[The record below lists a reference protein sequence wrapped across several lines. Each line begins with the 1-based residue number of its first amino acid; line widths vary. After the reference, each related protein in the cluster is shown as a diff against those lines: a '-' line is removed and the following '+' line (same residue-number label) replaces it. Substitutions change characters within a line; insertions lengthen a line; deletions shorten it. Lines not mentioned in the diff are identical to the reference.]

1 MIFIIVSNIEEMRI
15 AIMKTLS
22 LKKITFGIMAL
33 LLVGVLVW
41 QGITAN
47 GAPDPTPSNINPSTA
62 ILNTAILV
70 FREGLEAIL
79 VLSAITAGLVRSKKD
94 SWKPI
99 FVGSGI
105 SFLATIVTWFV
116 VVGIISLVGNTT
128 SELNIQ
134 AGTGLLANIVLLVI
148 MNWFFHKIYWTGWI
162 SLHNKKRRQITD
174 VPKEETPNVSASYW
188 SLVVIGLTSIY
199 REGFEVVLF
208 LQNLR
213 LQVGSHVILLGA
225 LIGLFFTAI
234 VALLTFVGHQK
245 LPYKKM
251 LIITG
256 ALLVVVLLVMTGE
269 TAQELQL
276 AGWIPTTKLDLNIPA
291 WTGVW
296 FSVFP
301 TVETLIAQGFAFVF
315 VVGSYVFLQFIRVW
329 KPKLAEKLN

>member
-1 MIFIIVSNIEEMRI
+1 
-15 AIMKTLS
+15 MKS
-22 LKKITFGIMAL
+22 LNLKNVTFGILAL
-33 LLVGVLVW
+33 IIVGVLVW

-47 GAPDPTPSNINPSTA
+47 GAPDPSASNMSPTTA

-105 SFLATIVTWFV
+105 SFCLTIVTWFV

-134 AGTGLLANIVLLVI
+134 AGTGLLANIVLLII
-148 MNWFFHKIYWTGWI
+148 MNWFFHKLYWTGWI

-174 VPKEETPNVSASYW
+174 VQNEMNASASASYW

-213 LQVGSHVILLGA
+213 LQVGNHVILLGA
-225 LIGLFFTAI
+225 LIGLFFTGI

-251 LIITG
+251 LILTG
-256 ALLVVVLLVMTGE
+256 ALLVLVLLVMTGE
-269 TAQELQL
+269 TAQEMQL

-291 WTGVW
+291 WMGVW

-301 TVETLIAQGFAFVF
+301 TVETLIAQAFAFVF
-315 VVGSYVFLQFIRVW
+315 VVGSYVYLQFIRVW
-329 KPKLAEKLN
+329 KPKLAEKLR

>member
-1 MIFIIVSNIEEMRI
+1 MIFIIIFDKMEMRI
-15 AIMKTLS
+15 GLMKILS
-22 LKKITFGIMAL
+22 LKNITFGLMAL
-33 LLVGVLVW
+33 MVVGVLVW

-47 GAPDPTPSNINPSTA
+47 GAPDPTISNITPSTA
-62 ILNTAILV
+62 ILNTSILV

-79 VLSAITAGLVRSKKD
+79 VLSAITAGLVRNKKD
-94 SWKPI
+94 AWKPI

-105 SFLATIVTWFV
+105 SLFATILTWFV

-128 SELNIQ
+128 SELNVQ
-134 AGTGLLANIVLLVI
+134 AATGLIANIVLLII
-148 MNWFFHKIYWTGWI
+148 MNWFFHKLYWTGWI

-174 VPKEETPNVSASYW
+174 APVEVNASASASYW
-188 SLVVIGLTSIY
+188 SLVVVGLTSMY

-213 LQVGSHVILLGA
+213 LQVGSQVILFGA
-225 LIGLFFTAI
+225 LIGLFFTGI

-251 LIITG
+251 LILTG
-256 ALLVVVLLVMTGE
+256 ALLVLVLLVMTGE
-269 TAQELQL
+269 TALEMQQ
-276 AGWIPTTKLDLNIPA
+276 AGWIPTTKLDINIPA
-291 WTGVW
+291 WMGLW

-301 TVETLIAQGFAFVF
+301 TVETLIAQAFAFVF

>member
-1 MIFIIVSNIEEMRI
+1 
-15 AIMKTLS
+15 
-22 LKKITFGIMAL
+22 
-33 LLVGVLVW
+33 
-41 QGITAN
+41 
-47 GAPDPTPSNINPSTA
+47 
-62 ILNTAILV
+62 LNTAILV

-79 VLSAITAGLVRSKKD
+79 VLSAITAGLVKTKKD

-105 SFLATIVTWFV
+105 SFLLTLVTWFV

-134 AGTGLLANIVLLVI
+134 AGTGLLANIVLLII

-162 SLHNKKRRQITD
+162 SLHNRKRRQITD
-174 VPKEETPNVSASYW
+174 APSSPAAEAANLSASYW
-188 SLVVIGLTSIY
+188 GLVVVGLTSMY

-213 LQVGSHVILLGA
+213 LQAGNQVILLGA
-225 LIGLFFTAI
+225 LIGLFFTGI

-251 LIITG
+251 LIVTG

-269 TAQELQL
+269 TAQEMQL
-276 AGWIPTTKLDLNIPA
+276 AGWIPTTKLALQVPDWMGL
-291 WTGVW
+291 W

-301 TVETLIAQGFAFVF
+301 TAETLTAQAFAFVF
-315 VVGSYVFLQFIRVW
+315 VVGSYAWLQFVRVW
-329 KPKLAEKLN
+329 KPKLEHKTT

>member
-1 MIFIIVSNIEEMRI
+1 
-15 AIMKTLS
+15 MKSLS
-22 LKKITFGIMAL
+22 LKRAVFGVLTLVI
-33 LLVGVLVW
+33 VGVLVW

-47 GAPDPTPSNINPSTA
+47 GVPDPAASNISPATA

-79 VLSAITAGLVRSKKD
+79 VLSAITAGLIRSKKD
-94 SWKPI
+94 AWKPI

-105 SFLATIVTWFV
+105 SFFLTIITWFV

-134 AGTGLLANIVLLVI
+134 AATGLLANVVLLII
-148 MNWFFHKIYWTGWI
+148 MNWFFHKLYWTGWI
-162 SLHNKKRRQITD
+162 SLHHKKRRQITD
-174 VPKEETPNVSASYW
+174 APADAHVNGAASYW
-188 SLVVIGLTSIY
+188 SLVVVGLTSIY

-213 LQVGSHVILLGA
+213 LQAGNHVILLGA
-225 LIGLFFTAI
+225 LIGLFFTGI

-251 LIITG
+251 LIVTG
-256 ALLVVVLLVMTGE
+256 ALLVLVLLVMTGE
-269 TAQELQL
+269 TAQEMQL
-276 AGWIPTTKLDLNIPA
+276 AGWIPATKLDINIPA
-291 WTGVW
+291 WMGLW

-301 TVETLIAQGFAFVF
+301 TVETLMAQAFAFVF
-315 VVGSYVFLQFIRVW
+315 VVGSYVFLQFVRVW
-329 KPKLAEKLN
+329 KPKLAEKLS

>member
-1 MIFIIVSNIEEMRI
+1 MGEM
-15 AIMKTLS
+15 KSLS
-22 LKKITFGIMAL
+22 LKNATFGVLAL
-33 LLVGVLVW
+33 IIAGVFVW

-47 GAPDPTPSNINPSTA
+47 GAPDPSAGNISPATA

-79 VLSAITAGLVRSKKD
+79 VLSAITAGLVRTKKD

-105 SFLATIVTWFV
+105 SFLLTIVTWFV

-134 AGTGLLANIVLLVI
+134 AGTGLLANIVLLII
-148 MNWFFHKIYWTGWI
+148 MNWFFHKLYWTGWI

-174 VPKEETPNVSASYW
+174 KPVETNVSAATSYW
-188 SLVVIGLTSIY
+188 SLVVVGLTSMY

-213 LQVGSHVILLGA
+213 LQAGSQVILMGA
-225 LIGLFFTAI
+225 LIGLFFTGI

-251 LIITG
+251 LILTG
-256 ALLVVVLLVMTGE
+256 ALLVMVLLVMTGE
-269 TAQELQL
+269 TAQEMQL
-276 AGWIPTTKLDLNIPA
+276 AGWIPTTKLDIAIPD
-291 WTGVW
+291 WMGIW
-296 FSVFP
+296 FSAFP
-301 TVETLIAQGFAFVF
+301 TVETLSAQAFAFIF
-315 VVGSYVFLQFIRVW
+315 VVGSYVLLQFVRVW
-329 KPKLAEKLN
+329 KPKLAEKLSS

>member
-1 MIFIIVSNIEEMRI
+1 
-15 AIMKTLS
+15 MKHFTP
-22 LKKITFGIMAL
+22 KKIMLWIMTLIVIGI
-33 LLVGVLVW
+33 LVW

-47 GAPDPTPSNINPSTA
+47 GAPDPSTSNITPATA

-79 VLSAITAGLVRSKKD
+79 VLSAITAGLIRNKKD

-105 SFLATIVTWFV
+105 SLAATIVTWFV
-116 VVGIISLVGNTT
+116 VVGIISLVGSTT
-128 SELNIQ
+128 SELNVQ

-174 VPKEETPNVSASYW
+174 VSKEATPNVAASYW
-188 SLVVIGLTSIY
+188 SLVIIGLTSMY

-208 LQNLR
+208 LQNIR
-213 LQVGSHVILLGA
+213 LQVGSQVILLGA
-225 LIGLFFTAI
+225 LIGLVFTGI
-234 VALLTFVGHQK
+234 VAILTFVGHQK

-251 LIITG
+251 LILTG
-256 ALLVVVLLVMTGE
+256 GLLILVLLVMTGE
-269 TAQELQL
+269 TAQEMQL
-276 AGWIPTTKLDLNIPA
+276 AGWISTTNLDFNIPS
-291 WTGVW
+291 WMGLW
-296 FSVFP
+296 FAFFP
-301 TVETLIAQGFAFVF
+301 TVETISAQAFAFVF

-329 KPKLAEKLN
+329 KPKLAEKLTN

>member
-1 MIFIIVSNIEEMRI
+1 
-15 AIMKTLS
+15 MKFLNV
-22 LKKITFGIMAL
+22 KNITFGILASIII
-33 LLVGVLVW
+33 GVLIW

-47 GAPDPTPSNINPSTA
+47 GAPDLSASNVSPTTA
-62 ILNTAILV
+62 ILNAAILV

-79 VLSAITAGLVRSKKD
+79 VLSAITAGLVRNKKEA
-94 SWKPI
+94 WKPI

-105 SFLATIVTWFV
+105 SFFLTILTWFV

-134 AGTGLLANIVLLVI
+134 AGTGLLANIVLLII

-174 VPKEETPNVSASYW
+174 APNEVNTSASASYW
-188 SLVVIGLTSIY
+188 SLVVVGLTSIY

-213 LQVGSHVILLGA
+213 LQVGSHVIVVGA
-225 LIGLFFTAI
+225 LIGLFLTGI

-256 ALLVVVLLVMTGE
+256 ALLVVVLVVMTGE
-269 TAQELQL
+269 TAQEMQL
-276 AGWIPTTKLDLNIPA
+276 AGWLSTTKLDLRIPS
-291 WTGVW
+291 WMGLW
-296 FSVFP
+296 FSIFP
-301 TVETLIAQGFAFVF
+301 TAETLIAQAFAFVF
-315 VVGSYVFLQFIRVW
+315 VVGSYAYLQMIRVW
-329 KPKLAEKLN
+329 KPKLAEKLS

>member
-1 MIFIIVSNIEEMRI
+1 
-15 AIMKTLS
+15 MKTLS

-33 LLVGVLVW
+33 IVVGVLVW

-47 GAPDPTPSNINPSTA
+47 GAPDPTTSNITPSTA

-174 VPKEETPNVSASYW
+174 VPKEETRNVSASYW

-234 VALLTFVGHQK
+234 VALLTLVGHQK

-291 WTGVW
+291 WMGVW

-301 TVETLIAQGFAFVF
+301 TVETLIAQVFAFVF

-329 KPKLAEKLN
+329 KPKLAEKLS

>member
-1 MIFIIVSNIEEMRI
+1 
-15 AIMKTLS
+15 MKTIS
-22 LKKITFGIMAL
+22 LKKLTFSIMVL
-33 LLVGVLVW
+33 IVVGVLVW

-47 GAPDPTPSNINPSTA
+47 GAPDPTASNISPTTA

-174 VPKEETPNVSASYW
+174 VPKEETPNVSVSYW
-188 SLVVIGLTSIY
+188 SLVLIGLTSMY

-225 LIGLFFTAI
+225 LIGLFFTGI

-245 LPYKKM
+245 LPHKKM
-251 LIITG
+251 LILTG

-269 TAQELQL
+269 TAQEMQL

-291 WTGVW
+291 WMGLW
-296 FSVFP
+296 LSVFP
-301 TVETLIAQGFAFVF
+301 TVETLIAQTFAFVF

-329 KPKLAEKLN
+329 KPKLAEKLSK

>member
-1 MIFIIVSNIEEMRI
+1 
-15 AIMKTLS
+15 
-22 LKKITFGIMAL
+22 
-33 LLVGVLVW
+33 VW
-41 QGITAN
+41 QGITAD
-47 GAPDPTPSNINPSTA
+47 GAPNPSASNITPTTA

-174 VPKEETPNVSASYW
+174 VPKEETPNVSVSYW
-188 SLVVIGLTSIY
+188 SLVLIGLTSMY

-225 LIGLFFTAI
+225 LIGLFFTCI

-245 LPYKKM
+245 LPHKKM
-251 LIITG
+251 LILTG

-269 TAQELQL
+269 TAQEMQL

-291 WTGVW
+291 WMGLW

-301 TVETLIAQGFAFVF
+301 TVETLIAQTFAFVF

-329 KPKLAEKLN
+329 KPKLAEKLSK